1 MNEVVVRATQLPAS
15 AGKTHVDDDARAK
28 RLAAVRALRKAN
40 RWKPLKFVTAALV
53 AWWLLAVLADLVI
66 TCVPGGAPCRA
77 YSWAAGFWR
86 IVNAITGNVVVAAG
100 GSGAA
105 GLTRYDWVLLL
116 LALVAALWVA
126 KAYVYPAADGADE
139 FTEDELAGKA

>member
-1 MNEVVVRATQLPAS
+1 MNEVVVPATRIPAS
-15 AGKTHVDDDARAK
+15 AGETRVDNDARAR

-40 RWKPLKFVTAALV
+40 RWKPFKFVTAALV

-86 IVNAITGNVVVAAG
+86 IVNAIRGNVVAASSSGVA
-100 GSGAA
+100 S
-105 GLTRYDWVLLL
+105 LTRYDWVVLL
-116 LALVAALWVA
+116 LALLAALWVA

-139 FTEDELAGKA
+139 FTEDELDGKA